1 MRSHG
6 GARGGSLLAPLRGAV
21 VGPCLCAVL
30 CLTLCALTGAR
41 AAAAAE
47 PAVKATA
54 ASAAPS
60 LSRTV
65 REVPFA
71 PFDAGTPRPVKR
83 QGVDGKSRRS
93 HPMVGVADK
102 VPGEGP
108 PPPPLR
114 IDADVPEV
122 AVANPNTVGSS
133 LSSNPLWLH
142 ALLYQNVIT
151 RFDGPRCQHLP
162 TCSRFASQAVAKHG
176 VLGIV
181 MGLDRLIQ
189 PSRSSAL
196 RQLPEVEAF
205 GSMRTFD
212 PVENYEFWRPERFTG
227 FPALTA
233 EEPLVLAPLSPP
245 VVISQAPVESNA
257 SP

>member
-1 MRSHG
+1 MRSRGALG
-6 GARGGSLLAPLRGAV
+6 GALLCVLTGALV
-21 VGPCLCAVL
+21 
-30 CLTLCALTGAR
+30 CALTGAR
-41 AAAAAE
+41 AAEAAE
-47 PAVKATA
+47 PAAPTTTA
-54 ASAAPS
+54 GPSPSAA
-60 LSRTV
+60 RTA
-65 REVPFA
+65 RKTPFG
-71 PFDAGTPRPVKR
+71 PFDAGSARPVKR
-83 QGVDGKSRRS
+83 QGVDGKSRRA

-162 TCSRFASQAVAKHG
+162 TCSRFASQAVARHG

-205 GSMRTFD
+205 GSVRTFD

-233 EEPLVLAPLSPP
+233 EEPLVLPPLSSPI
-245 VVISQAPVESNA
+245 VLSQAPVESNA